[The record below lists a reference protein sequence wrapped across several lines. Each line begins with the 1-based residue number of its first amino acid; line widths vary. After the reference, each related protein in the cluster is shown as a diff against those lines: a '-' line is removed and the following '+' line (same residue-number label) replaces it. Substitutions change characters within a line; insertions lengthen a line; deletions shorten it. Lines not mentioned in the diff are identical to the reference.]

1 MGPLSCPLPAL
12 PFWTTPP
19 SPFLFSRYKK
29 GNRTLGLAGTASCKT
44 DRMSGTNPPT
54 PPRPCQTPLQ
64 PSQGR
69 RRVRGLVSQVA
80 SSLQSESV
88 GRGREETFARSCP
101 EFGECKA
108 RFQAA
113 VSLVTLGQEC
123 IWNRKPAGRN
133 AVSQHK
139 ALCGLKRTPQHTY
152 TYDPPHSPPGHVSPH
167 ADMPEPSW

>member
-1 MGPLSCPLPAL
+1 M
-12 PFWTTPP
+12 
-19 SPFLFSRYKK
+19 
-29 GNRTLGLAGTASCKT
+29 
-44 DRMSGTNPPT
+44 
-54 PPRPCQTPLQ
+54 
-64 PSQGR
+64 
-69 RRVRGLVSQVA
+69 LVSQVA

-101 EFGECKA
+101 EFGECRA

-123 IWNRKPAGRN
+123 IWSRKPASRN

-139 ALCGLKRTPQHTY
+139 ALCGLKRTPQHAYTY
-152 TYDPPHSPPGHVSPH
+152 TQPHSLPGHVSPH